1 MKAKK
6 LKAWQVIEKYG
17 WRQDYYGNEQT
28 GYCLIGAIR
37 KAYPGKMAQQR
48 MFELVKPQINNHV
61 LWIWND
67 EPRRTKRQVLALLK
81 KVEGGQ

>member
-37 KAYPGKMAQQR
+37 KAYTNKMAQQR
-48 MFELVKPQINNHV
+48 MFNLIKPYIHNEV

-67 EPRRTKRQVLALLK
+67 QKGRTKRHVLTVLK